1 MKIRCSVTTQ
11 IAELSSRM
19 DNMEISIKKDI
30 KSILEILQQPSGF
43 GRGKLIEMHGEQ
55 HQTKE
60 QLAQDKQNLL
70 MTSSIQ
76 PSESDFSF
84 ELCLDT
90 KRPSQTQHP
99 HRMPTAGTSQVH
111 RSISQPE
118 CTNTAAEKNLLR

>member
-1 MKIRCSVTTQ
+1 
-11 IAELSSRM
+11 M

-43 GRGKLIEMHGEQ
+43 GRGKLSETHGEV
-55 HQTKE
+55 KE

-90 KRPSQTQHP
+90 KRPTQTQHP

-118 CTNTAAEKNLLR
+118 CTNTATEKNLLRYVFNLHTTQFTAKFETF